1 MCGRFTLKT
10 PPGEIAAQFN
20 LPPDHPVFSQC
31 RPHYNIAPSQPI
43 LVLRRHADSV
53 LFDPGLL
60 QWGLIPNWAKDPK
73 FGRRLINARAE
84 TLSSKPSFCKAFESR
99 RCLIVADGYYEW
111 KKTADQKQ
119 PFYFFRP
126 DERPFLFAGLWE
138 SGTGCAAGYRATLD
152 SCTIITTRP
161 NCLTA
166 GIHNRMP
173 VILGK
178 TASSHWLQPAA
189 KRDTLQA
196 RLEPVPEDFLRVK
209 PVSRFVNQAH
219 NDGPDCLGPP

>member
-10 PPGEIAAQFN
+10 PPRQIAEQFN
-20 LPPDHPVFSQC
+20 LPPDHPVFSRC

-43 LVLRRHADSV
+43 LVLRQPADSV

-60 QWGLIPNWAKDPK
+60 QWGLIPSWAKDPK

-84 TLSSKPSFCKAFESR
+84 TLSSKPSFRKAFESR

-138 SGTGCAAGYRATLD
+138 SGTGRAAGYRATLD
-152 SCTIITTRP
+152 SCTII
-161 NCLTA
+161 
-166 GIHNRMP
+166 RMP

-178 TASSHWLQPAA
+178 TASRHWLQPAA
-189 KRDTLQA
+189 KQDMLQA
-196 RLEPVPEDFLRVK
+196 LLEPVPEDFLRVK

-219 NDGPDCLGPP
+219 NDGPACLRPP